1 MSDETAIGKLW
12 TALTELS
19 SDYWGPNKNNG
30 TRSIV
35 REHEKR
41 LDGLEQWRS
50 HYLDADRAK
59 SCPYL
64 HDKKL
69 SKEDDVSIRVEQIR
83 AKAQMRMQVLILIG
97 VVASAII
104 TLLK

>member
-1 MSDETAIGKLW
+1 MADEKSIGKLW
-12 TALTELS
+12 TALTELA

-30 TRSIV
+30 LRSVV

-50 HYLDADRAK
+50 HYIDADRAK

-64 HDKKL
+64 HDKASLK
-69 SKEDDVSIRVEQIR
+69 KEDITVRVEQIR
-83 AKAQMRMQVLILIG
+83 ARSQMRMQVLILIG